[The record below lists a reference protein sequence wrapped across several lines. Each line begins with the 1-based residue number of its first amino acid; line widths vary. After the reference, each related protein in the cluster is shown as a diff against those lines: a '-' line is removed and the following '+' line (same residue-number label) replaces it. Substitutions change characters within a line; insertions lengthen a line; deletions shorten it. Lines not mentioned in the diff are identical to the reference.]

1 MMEKIVKVQIKSKS
15 KNYDIIIKNQ
25 LLNDLTEF
33 LDLNRHYVIITES
46 MIPKIYIETIKSQ
59 LINSHVITFKNG
71 ETSKNYESYINIIRQ
86 LKKLNI
92 KKDACLIGLGGGV
105 VTDMTGFVGSTYLR
119 GIDHIFIPTTLLA
132 QVDAAIGG
140 KTGINFDG
148 IKNMIGTFYPP
159 QKVLIDPQ
167 TLNTLSNRHFNSGI
181 AEIIKYGL
189 IGSNEILNML
199 ESQSF
204 IKHIDSIIYQS
215 ILIKKHYIEIDEFDK
230 NQRHILNFGHTLG
243 HAYESYYQYDK
254 YLHGEAVAMGMLK
267 MVDNLNLRSRLL
279 KIYDKFNLPSKDKL
293 EFNQLMPYI
302 SKDKKASDHH
312 IDIILLEEIEKPIIK
327 NVSIDSIKN
336 YLYKE

>member
-1 MMEKIVKVQIKSKS
+1 MEKIVKVQIKSKS
-15 KNYDIIIKNQ
+15 KNYEIIIKNQ
-25 LLNDLTEF
+25 LLNNISEF
-33 LDLNRHYVIITES
+33 LDLNKSYVIITES
-46 MIPKIYIETIKSQ
+46 MIPKTYVETIKNQ
-59 LINSHVITFKNG
+59 LKNVYVITFKNG
-71 ETSKNYESYINIIRQ
+71 ENSKNYESYIDIIRQ
-86 LKKLNI
+86 LKKMNI

-119 GIDHIFIPTTLLA
+119 GVDHILIPTTLLA

-148 IKNMIGTFYPP
+148 IKNMIGTFYQP

-181 AEIIKYGL
+181 AEVIKYGL
-189 IGSNEILNML
+189 IGSKQIINML
-199 ESQSF
+199 EDKSF
-204 IKHIDSIIYQS
+204 IKHIDSIIHQS

-254 YLHGEAVAMGMLK
+254 YLHGEAVAIGMLR
-267 MVDNLNLRSRLL
+267 MIDDSILRSRLL
-279 KIYDKFNLPSKDKL
+279 NIYDKFNLPFQDHL
-293 EFNQLMPYI
+293 EINQLMPYI
-302 SKDKKASDHH
+302 SKDKKGSNHH

-327 NVSIDSIKN
+327 NVSIDSIKD